1 MYMCIY
7 LIFNKS
13 DWWISSRLYIR
24 VSIMANLIHSKDI
37 HSYYWC
43 YNLFKIFVLSFL
55 LLCVCAVY
63 SSITFLVR
71 HILLPFRV
79 TSPTLRVEYPL
90 RSLAGQSVAT
100 KSHALLKMRSKLWYS
115 DGHAAL
121 WTSAGQV
128 GLFEILF
135 GVTKYIHII
144 SCRKHYVC
152 KERVDHLYILHNIHT
167 QSSVTYHKS
176 AILFLH
182 PYSFINT
189 NNSISPSLQF
199 KLANCKLL

>member
-1 MYMCIY
+1 M
-7 LIFNKS
+7 
-13 DWWISSRLYIR
+13 
-24 VSIMANLIHSKDI
+24 
-37 HSYYWC
+37 
-43 YNLFKIFVLSFL
+43 
-55 LLCVCAVY
+55 CAVY
-63 SSITFLVR
+63 SSVTFLVR

-167 QSSVTYHKS
+167 QSSVTYTKNQPFYFCIH
-176 AILFLH
+176 IVCLL
-182 PYSFINT
+182 YT
-189 NNSISPSLQF
+189 SPSPRDRQ
-199 KLANCKLL
+199 KSRMPSSA